1 MGYLLSDIAAEA
13 EGVRVVL
20 PERAIRFDAVYAG
33 LGIRPRT
40 RLAGALG
47 VELDREGRIVTD
59 RRQRCSVPGCYA
71 AGDAV
76 TGLNQIAVAMAQA
89 EIAAVDIHNR
99 LREAEG
105 RCVAP
110 VD

>member
-1 MGYLLSDIAAEA
+1 M
-13 EGVRVVL
+13 
-20 PERAIRFDAVYAG
+20 
-33 LGIRPRT
+33 
-40 RLAGALG
+40 
-47 VELDREGRIVTD
+47 
-59 RRQRCSVPGCYA
+59 PGCYA

-76 TGLNQIAVAMAQA
+76 TVLNQIAVAMAQA
-89 EIAAVDIHNR
+89 EIAAIDIHNH